1 VKIRKEAMGLFRENR
16 LQIAFTILTL
26 CCLALAACTTSTSS
40 GVVDREHEG
49 EDFLSDLDSLSPVVL
64 AQGEKLRV
72 VATTNIVGDVV
83 SNVGGAAIDLTTL
96 LPVNAD
102 PHAYEPT
109 PGDFRAVSDSHVV
122 FINGLGLEAFL
133 EEMVRNVGGDVPVIS
148 LSEGLDAL
156 TFGGDL
162 QHEEEP
168 PVGDEEVHDHG
179 VFDPHVWF
187 DPTKVMVWT
196 DHVAQALSILDPQN
210 RVLYEENAGEYKE
223 QLRDLD
229 EWIFEEVS
237 QVPEEDRM
245 LVTDHRVFDY
255 FAARYGFEVV
265 GAVIPVYSSAAEPS
279 AQEIAKLQAQ
289 VRDLGVKTLFVGVS
303 VNPNI
308 VQALVEDTG
317 IKMVPLYTGS
327 LSEPQGPAGS
337 YIAFMKYDVESIVDA
352 LSE

>member
-1 VKIRKEAMGLFRENR
+1 VKSRKKNMNQNGKKQ
-16 LQIAFTILTL
+16 LQTVFTVLTL
-26 CCLALAACTTSTSS
+26 CCLALVACTTSTSS
-40 GVVDREHEG
+40 GGFEHEHEG
-49 EDFLSDLDSLSPVVL
+49 QDFLSDLGSLSPVDL
-64 AQGEKLRV
+64 AEGESLRV

-83 SNVGGAAIDLTTL
+83 SNVGDAAIELTTL

-109 PGDFRAVSDSHVV
+109 PGDFRAVSDAHVV

-133 EEMVRNVGGDVPVIS
+133 EEMVRNVGGDVPVVS
-148 LSEGLDAL
+148 LSEGMDVL
-156 TFGGDL
+156 TFGEDL

-168 PVGDEEVHDHG
+168 AAGDEEDHDRG
-179 VFDPHVWF
+179 AFDPHVWF
-187 DPTKVMVWT
+187 DPTKVMIWT
-196 DHVAQALSILDPQN
+196 DRVAQALSILDSVN
-210 RVLYEENAGEYKE
+210 RALYEENAGKYQE
-223 QLRDLD
+223 QLQGLD
-229 EWIFEEVS
+229 EWIFEKVS
-237 QVPEEDRM
+237 QIPEEERK

-279 AQEIAKLQAQ
+279 AQEIAELQLQ

-303 VNPNI
+303 VNPNV

-317 IKMVPLYTGS
+317 ITMVPLYTGS

-337 YIAFMKYDVESIVDA
+337 YIAFVKFNVESIVNA
-352 LSE
+352 LLE